1 MRTTKGFTIL
11 ELMIAVAIVG
21 VLATLSYAGYQS
33 SIEKSN
39 FRNMQEFGIE
49 LALNQQL
56 HRQRHGRYASA
67 VAANGASEANK
78 LVMPSASE
86 YRITVTSATFRDYEA
101 LVTPKASDKR
111 ELPQDCKILVVTS
124 SMGKQRFLAR
134 NASGADTSA
143 GCIPHG

>member
-1 MRTTKGFTIL
+1 MRTTKGFTVL

-67 VAANGASEANK
+67 VAAAGTPSATT
-78 LVMPSASE
+78 LIMPSANDYLITINTADFRQYSA
-86 YRITVTSATFRDYEA
+86 TVTPTQNDIRPLPRDCKA
-101 LVTPKASDKR
+101 LVVQSIR
-111 ELPQDCKILVVTS
+111 
-124 SMGKQRFLAR
+124 GNQRFATRSANGQDTTAR
-134 NASGADTSA
+134 CT
-143 GCIPHG
+143 PHG